1 MTGRQR
7 TLVFQLVLASFF
19 SVRAEVTQ
27 SFYLTSSIMTRSLA
41 MGGAFTAVRDGVES
55 SFYNPAALIDDE
67 ERFRVGVDPVG
78 LIALTRGIEHVSVRT
93 PLSPADYLAAAGMAL
108 RFVSFT
114 YGPFQAI
121 ALLSEELADS
131 PFRDVG
137 DIRTAGK
144 GIVDWNHHIAAFR
157 LTPAQQ
163 ISLGASLL
171 FFNLGETQEGEFRIE
186 RSIGSSY
193 GIFISPTSRFSVGAT
208 VFNLPQE
215 ARSALEGKYQVD
227 RQDVNFGLSWLASD
241 AIQLAM
247 DFRKVTQEDSTDTV
261 HFHGGVELT
270 PFSFLALR
278 AGYFRESENKISAGF
293 GLGQFRRLKRRDFI
307 FGKIM
312 LNYCLQT
319 ASSNQS
325 NLEHRLALLIR
336 L

>member
-1 MTGRQR
+1 
-7 TLVFQLVLASFF
+7 
-19 SVRAEVTQ
+19 
-27 SFYLTSSIMTRSLA
+27 
-41 MGGAFTAVRDGVES
+41 
-55 SFYNPAALIDDE
+55 N
-67 ERFRVGVDPVG
+67 
-78 LIALTRGIEHVSVRT
+78 
-93 PLSPADYLAAAGMAL
+93 
-108 RFVSFT
+108 
-114 YGPFQAI
+114 
-121 ALLSEELADS
+121 
-131 PFRDVG
+131 
-137 DIRTAGK
+137 DIQTAGE
-144 GIVDWNHHIAAFR
+144 GIADWNHHIAAFR

-171 FFNLGETQEGEFRIE
+171 FFNLGEIGEGEFRIV

-193 GIFISPTSRFSVGAT
+193 GILISPTYRFSVGAT

-215 ARSALEGKYQVD
+215 ARSAMESKYQVD
-227 RQDVNFGLSWLASD
+227 RQDVNFGLSWLASE

-247 DFRKVTQEDSTDTV
+247 DFRKVTQEDSSDAV

-278 AGYFRESENKISAGF
+278 AGYFHEKENKISAGF

-319 ASSNQS
+319 VTTNNQP